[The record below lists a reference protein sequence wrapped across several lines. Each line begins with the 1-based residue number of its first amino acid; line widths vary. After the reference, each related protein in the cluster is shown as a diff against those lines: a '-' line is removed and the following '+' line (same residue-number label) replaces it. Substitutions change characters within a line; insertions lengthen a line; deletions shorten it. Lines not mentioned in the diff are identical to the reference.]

1 MFALLA
7 DVDNDLFMV
16 ESLGLLLPTCILEAT
31 GVPGCS
37 RDDGSGTAIWGDG
50 WTTCSGFGYVILRVF
65 LDRLLD
71 DDFGVFMV
79 DFVIWRRR
87 NSRD

>member
-1 MFALLA
+1 MDSNQCLSIPNPTVISLDYSSSLLGTAMFALLA

-37 RDDGSGTAIWGDG
+37 RDDGSGTAI
-50 WTTCSGFGYVILRVF
+50 
-65 LDRLLD
+65 
-71 DDFGVFMV
+71 
-79 DFVIWRRR
+79 
-87 NSRD
+87 